1 MRENRKKEIEKFISD
16 DVGTHSK
23 QKYGNFKP
31 FLSPIDLE

>member
-16 DVGTHSK
+16 DVGTDLK
-23 QKYGNFKP
+23 QKYGNLKP